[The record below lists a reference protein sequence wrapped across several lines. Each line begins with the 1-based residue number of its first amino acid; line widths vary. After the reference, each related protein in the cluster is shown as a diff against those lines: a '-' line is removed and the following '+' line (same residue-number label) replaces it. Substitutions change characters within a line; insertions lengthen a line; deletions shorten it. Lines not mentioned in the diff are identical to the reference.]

1 MIVYSKRISQ
11 FIREITYALKT
22 ILAYEV
28 GLKVAGERFYN
39 PQRTISYPIRVVI
52 YNHKKMLGY
61 FDPNF
66 YELGFHECLM
76 GASKE
81 SLYNVIRHELA
92 HYLTFMEYGGAV
104 DAHGPEFRAFCIAR
118 GWNEKVYQAT
128 TCLEGGSE
136 IADGEEEIVRKVK
149 KLMAL
154 ANSANKNEAELAML
168 KSQQLLLKHHIDTRS
183 LENEEEDKVF
193 LLRILKQKKENAKM
207 RAIGKIL
214 ETFFVNVVYS
224 RSQGFIHLEIL
235 GSATNVEIAKYVAS
249 VLHSELD
256 HLWNEAQKLA
266 SLKGVIAKNSFFLGL
281 AKGYCDK
288 VQAFKRDYGSAET
301 KALMVIEKKLTEAK
315 AMAYPRL
322 TSTRR
327 SGGYCSTSSAL
338 GQQMGRQLNINPAI
352 HRDSSASG
360 ALLT

>member
-1 MIVYSKRISQ
+1 
-11 FIREITYALKT
+11 
-22 ILAYEV
+22 
-28 GLKVAGERFYN
+28 
-39 PQRTISYPIRVVI
+39 
-52 YNHKKMLGY
+52 
-61 FDPNF
+61 
-66 YELGFHECLM
+66 
-76 GASKE
+76 
-81 SLYNVIRHELA
+81 
-92 HYLTFMEYGGAV
+92 
-104 DAHGPEFRAFCIAR
+104 
-118 GWNEKVYQAT
+118 VYQAT

-315 AMAYPRL
+315 AMAYPPSGSRWADNS
-322 TSTRR
+322 TSTPL
-327 SGGYCSTSSAL
+327 SIET
-338 GQQMGRQLNINPAI
+338 PAPP
-352 HRDSSASG
+352 G
-360 ALLT
+360 LC